1 MSGCGAKAP
10 LVFSVEDNTMAD
22 RNYTR
27 AEVIQIIAD
36 TARNH
41 GIDKEDFLR
50 AAYIETG
57 GRFDERAYNAG
68 SRAAGLFQFLPGTAE
83 AYGIRGREMDP
94 RLNAD
99 AAARLYHDN
108 QRSIT
113 GLHALTGRPYLS
125 GEAAPIGLDMYI
137 AHQQGVAGYGSIQT
151 AQATGYFGRND
162 TRPNVL
168 ANISA
173 RDALPITGFGLPELR
188 TMPDGDLARRYVD
201 YWRTKYDRIEIPEL
215 GIAPRAAGQLS
226 PVREAEHVLRRGSEG
241 EAVARLQRQLV
252 EHGYTREDG
261 SPLRVDGKFG
271 PVTEAAVMRFQARA
285 GLVPDGV
292 VGRDTA
298 AAMHD
303 PALRDGLLRKGER
316 GEAVERL
323 QRRLIDAG
331 ITHVHGKPLVAD
343 GKFGPLTQ
351 AAVEAYQQKHGLPV
365 DGVAGARTLDALAGR
380 AAEKPPAQATRESDQ
395 APGTPSPAPRKLAPG
410 EVAPPREED
419 RDSIRLGVWAADAHV
434 DPVPYRR
441 AQGGE
446 PGAWPA
452 GAAAAVSPV
461 LLAQQSRVSHAVS
474 HWLVQHGYNA
484 GQIDAI
490 TAATAV
496 ATVRDG
502 ELLSPGTRFHVARD
516 GQRVAA
522 QYASG
527 LLREID
533 ISSALQHTGEQHLHR
548 ATQSLVRPGDDPSRG
563 ERETGTHAIQGSS
576 ERGRLQI

>member
-1 MSGCGAKAP
+1 
-10 LVFSVEDNTMAD
+10 MANRD
-22 RNYTR
+22 YTR
-27 AEVIQIIAD
+27 AEVIQIIAE

-41 GIDKEDFLR
+41 GIDKDDFLR

-99 AAARLYHDN
+99 AAARLYLDN

-151 AQATGYFGRND
+151 ALATGHFGRND

-168 ANISA
+168 SNIGS

-188 TMPDGDLARRYVD
+188 TMPDGDLAQRYVD

-215 GIAPRAAGQLS
+215 GIASRAAGPRGL
-226 PVREAEHVLRRGSEG
+226 VRETEHVLRRGSEG

-252 EHGYTREDG
+252 EHGYMREDG

-298 AAMHD
+298 AAMND

-380 AAEKPPAQATRESDQ
+380 ISEKAPVQLNRERDPVSGAQGLV
-395 APGTPSPAPRKLAPG
+395 PGHPAPDGVVR
-410 EVAPPREED
+410 PREGQG
-419 RDSIRLGVWAADAHV
+419 DSRQLGVWAADAHV

-446 PGAWPA
+446 PGVLPG

-461 LLAQQSRVSHAVS
+461 LLAQQSRVSHAIS
-474 HWLVQHGYNA
+474 HWLVEQGYNA

-496 ATVRDG
+496 AIVHDG
-502 ELLSPGTRFHVARD
+502 ELLSPKMRFHVARD

-522 QYASG
+522 QYANG
-527 LLREID
+527 QLREVD
-533 ISSALQHTGEQHLHR
+533 ISSALLQTGEQHLHG
-548 ATQSLVRPGDDPSRG
+548 ATQSLIRRADEPGRG
-563 ERETGTHAIQGSS
+563 ERENSNHVIQTTS
-576 ERGRLQI
+576 EQWRLQI

>member
-1 MSGCGAKAP
+1 M
-10 LVFSVEDNTMAD
+10 TD

-27 AEVIQIIAD
+27 AEVIQIVAD

-41 GIDKEDFLR
+41 GIDKGDFLR

-57 GRFDERAYNAG
+57 GSFDGRAYNAA
-68 SRAAGLFQFLPGTAE
+68 SRAAGLFQFVPSVAE

-94 RLNAD
+94 RVNAD

-108 QRSIT
+108 ARAVA
-113 GLHALTGRPYLS
+113 GLHALSGRPFLS
-125 GEAAPIGLDMYI
+125 GEAAPNGLDLYI
-137 AHQQGVAGYGSIQT
+137 AHQQGAAGYGSIQT
-151 AQATGYFGRND
+151 ALATGYFGRND

-168 ANISA
+168 SNISA
-173 RDALPITGFGLPELR
+173 RDALQVTGYGVPELR
-188 TMPDGDLARRYVD
+188 TQHDGDLARHYVG
-201 YWRTKYDRIEIPEL
+201 YWRTKYDRIEIPEQ
-215 GIAPRAAGQLS
+215 GIEPLAAGRDATSSERQT
-226 PVREAEHVLRRGSEG
+226 VLRRGSEG
-241 EAVARLQRQLV
+241 DLVVRLQQALV
-252 EHGYTREDG
+252 DHGYTREDG
-261 SPLRVDGKFG
+261 SPLRVDGRFG

-298 AAMHD
+298 AALKD
-303 PALRDGLLRKGER
+303 PALVDGLLRKGEN
-316 GEAVERL
+316 GEAVARL
-323 QRRLIDAG
+323 QRRLIEAG
-331 ITHVHGKPLVAD
+331 ITQVHGKPLVAD

-351 AAVEAYQQKHGLPV
+351 AAVEAYQQKHGLPA
-365 DGVAGARTLDALAGR
+365 DGVAGPRTLDALAGR
-380 AAEKPPAQATRESDQ
+380 APEKAPVQPTRERDAASGAQ
-395 APGTPSPAPRKLAPG
+395 GLAPG
-410 EVAPPREED
+410 QPAPDGVIRPREGQGET
-419 RDSIRLGVWAADAHV
+419 RRPGVWAADAHV

-446 PGAWPA
+446 PGALPR

-461 LLAQQSRVSHAVS
+461 LLAQQSRVSHAIS
-474 HWLVQHGYNA
+474 HWLVEQGYNA

-496 ATVRDG
+496 AIVHDG
-502 ELLSPGTRFHVARD
+502 ELLSPKMRFHVARD

-522 QYASG
+522 QYANG
-527 LLREID
+527 QLREVD
-533 ISSALQHTGEQHLHR
+533 ISSALLQTGEQHLHR

-563 ERETGTHAIQGSS
+563 ERETSTHAIQGAS

>member
-1 MSGCGAKAP
+1 
-10 LVFSVEDNTMAD
+10 MANKD
-22 RNYTR
+22 YTR
-27 AEVIQIIAD
+27 TEVIQVVAD

-41 GIDKEDFLR
+41 GIDKDDFLR

-68 SRAAGLFQFLPGTAE
+68 SRAAGLFQFLPATAE
-83 AYGIRGREMDP
+83 AYDIRGREMDP

-108 QRSIT
+108 QRSIA

-125 GEAAPIGLDMYI
+125 GDAAPIGLDMYI

-151 AQATGYFGRND
+151 ALATGHFGRND

-168 ANISA
+168 ANISS

-188 TMPDGDLARRYVD
+188 TMPDGDLAQRYVD
-201 YWRTKYDRIEIPEL
+201 YWRTKYDRIEIPEQ
-215 GIAPRAAGQLS
+215 GIAPRTEGPRGS
-226 PVREAEHVLRRGSEG
+226 VRETEHVLRRGSEG
-241 EAVARLQRQLV
+241 EAVARLQKQLV

-298 AAMHD
+298 AAVND

-351 AAVEAYQQKHGLPV
+351 AAVEAYQQKVGLPV
-365 DGVAGARTLDALAGR
+365 DGVAGARTLDALSGR
-380 AAEKPPAQATRESDQ
+380 AAEKPPAQATRESDHAQ
-395 APGTPSPAPRKLAPG
+395 GATGLAPHKVAPG
-410 EVAPPREED
+410 EVAPPPREGQGES
-419 RDSIRLGVWAADAHV
+419 RRLGVWAADAHV

-446 PGAWPA
+446 PGALPG

-461 LLAQQSRVSHAVS
+461 LLAQQSRVSHAIS
-474 HWLVQHGYNA
+474 HWLVQQGYNA

-522 QYASG
+522 QYANG
-527 LLREID
+527 QLREID
-533 ISSALQHTGEQHLHR
+533 ISSALQQTGEQHMHR
-548 ATQSLVRPGDDPSRG
+548 ATQSLVRPGDDQSRG
-563 ERETGTHAIQGSS
+563 VRENSAHATQSTA